1 MSQKEET
8 IIEHLTELRRRLIY
22 ILIFFS
28 CSFLLAFLFASD
40 VYQFLTSQF
49 TVKLVVLG
57 PNDILWIYMT
67 LSSLMAL
74 TVSLPFMAYQIWAY
88 IKPALEPKEAKFIIL
103 YIPSVF
109 ICFILGLIFGFFVVT
124 PALLE
129 VLLKLGD
136 GLFNTQLTAQNY
148 ITFVF
153 HTTIPIA
160 VIFEFPVIMAFL
172 TSIGLISSRF
182 LIQYRRYAY
191 FILIVLAV
199 VLTPADLFSDL
210 TLFIPLLFIY
220 EIGIVI
226 SKMIERKKEKIH
238 GIS

>member
-1 MSQKEET
+1 
-8 IIEHLTELRRRLIY
+8 
-22 ILIFFS
+22 
-28 CSFLLAFLFASD
+28 
-40 VYQFLTSQF
+40 
-49 TVKLVVLG
+49 
-57 PNDILWIYMT
+57 MT

-88 IKPALEPKEAKFIIL
+88 IKPALETKEAKFIIL

-210 TLFIPLLFIY
+210 TLSIPLLFIY

-226 SKMIERKKEKIH
+226 SKMIERKKEKKH

>member
-103 YIPSVF
+103 YIPSV
-109 ICFILGLIFGFFVVT
+109 
-124 PALLE
+124 
-129 VLLKLGD
+129 
-136 GLFNTQLTAQNY
+136 
-148 ITFVF
+148 
-153 HTTIPIA
+153 
-160 VIFEFPVIMAFL
+160 
-172 TSIGLISSRF
+172 
-182 LIQYRRYAY
+182 
-191 FILIVLAV
+191 
-199 VLTPADLFSDL
+199 
-210 TLFIPLLFIY
+210 
-220 EIGIVI
+220 
-226 SKMIERKKEKIH
+226 
-238 GIS
+238 

>member
-1 MSQKEET
+1 M
-8 IIEHLTELRRRLIY
+8 
-22 ILIFFS
+22 
-28 CSFLLAFLFASD
+28 
-40 VYQFLTSQF
+40 
-49 TVKLVVLG
+49 
-57 PNDILWIYMT
+57 
-67 LSSLMAL
+67 
-74 TVSLPFMAYQIWAY
+74 
-88 IKPALEPKEAKFIIL
+88 
-103 YIPSVF
+103 
-109 ICFILGLIFGFFVVT
+109 
-124 PALLE
+124 
-129 VLLKLGD
+129 
-136 GLFNTQLTAQNY
+136 FNTQLTAQNY

-226 SKMIERKKEKIH
+226 SKMIERKKEKKH